1 LQHFN
6 GLASHAG
13 AKHSTTQQAKGVQ
26 RMSFANYATTT
37 PGNYRRGAKKDNAM
51 TEALKARQQ
60 ARRAI
65 EAREELKMIEKE
77 YEL

>member
-1 LQHFN
+1 
-6 GLASHAG
+6 
-13 AKHSTTQQAKGVQ
+13 
-26 RMSFANYATTT
+26 MSFANYASTT
-37 PGNYRRGAKKDNAM
+37 PGNYRKGAKKDNAM

-65 EAREELKMIEKE
+65 EAREELKRIEKE